1 MLAAIYRNIAKAWL
15 AETEMNKYK
24 YYLSCTHPVL
34 KKLNISILFLR
45 INQYLM

>member
-24 YYLSCTHPVL
+24 YYLSCNASCSQETKHL
-34 KKLNISILFLR
+34 YFISK
-45 INQYLM
+45 N